1 MITSSPMAENLTRN
15 FLSSRDKEGK
25 KMSIFKLKLT
35 PAAKQIGIRKPND
48 IYQRVCSLGDICSSL
63 LFNCQV
69 SCSEIKRIISHYLI
83 LLSISPYFTA
93 ENSACF
99 VVCTEWIHI
108 LGRPDR
114 IVLKVF
120 FWFLSYA
127 SFIGILLKLE

>member
-1 MITSSPMAENLTRN
+1 MAENLTRN

-48 IYQRVCSLGDICSSL
+48 IYQRVCSLGDICSCL

-93 ENSACF
+93 
-99 VVCTEWIHI
+99 EWIHI